1 LPGKTDRDE
10 FGSELIVFKPILSS
24 MKRNLLIIL
33 GIAVSAGA
41 LAYAMREVHLGELS
55 AAIAGADYRTLPLL
69 LVQLYLFY
77 WLKAAR
83 WKWLLAPSMRLST
96 GQLFGP
102 VMIGFAA
109 NCILPAHLGEF
120 VRVYVVNRRYGI
132 PSGTVLST
140 IVLERILDVVAILA
154 LFGVGLLYA
163 PSMPSEY
170 RQGAIFFAFAA
181 TGVVLAAAVYLIWTD
196 WFIRLTEQILK
207 WLPFIPGRLSE
218 KVLDLLRQGADGL
231 HAMKSVRLVLAAL
244 VNSLAQW
251 CLNGLGAVIAL
262 RAFHVD
268 VDFSTGLILTGITA
282 FGVMIPAAP
291 GYFGVIQLCFEAA
304 MKAQEIQPAP
314 ALVFGASVYSQL
326 SGMIPVILT
335 GMFFL
340 YRDHLSLGGLQR
352 AAEESAAREG

>member
-1 LPGKTDRDE
+1 MKRWL
-10 FGSELIVFKPILSS
+10 LIV
-24 MKRNLLIIL
+24 L

-41 LAYAMREVHLGELS
+41 LAWSMRSVRMDDLMAGV
-55 AAIAGADYRTLPLL
+55 AGADYRTLPLL
-69 LVQLYLFY
+69 LGQLFLFY

-83 WKWLLAPSMRLST
+83 WKWLLGPTQQLTT

-109 NCILPAHLGEF
+109 NSILPAHLGEF
-120 VRVYVVNRRYGI
+120 VRVYVVNRKYGI

-140 IVLERILDVVAILA
+140 IVLERILDVIAILA
-154 LFGVGLLYA
+154 LFGVGLFYA

-170 RQGAIFFAFAA
+170 RNGALIFAA
-181 TGVVLAAAVYLIWTD
+181 AASGVVIAAAAYLIWTD
-196 WFIRLTEQILK
+196 WFIRITESVLR
-207 WLPFIPGRLSE
+207 WLPFVPSRLSG
-218 KVLDLLRQGADGL
+218 KVLELLRQGANGL
-231 HAMKSVRLVLAAL
+231 HAMKSFRMVLAAL

-251 CLNGLGAVIAL
+251 TLNGLGAVLAL
-262 RAFHVD
+262 RAFHVE

-304 MKAQEIQPAP
+304 MKAQEIQPP
-314 ALVFGASVYSQL
+314 PSLVFGASVYSQL
-326 SGMIPVILT
+326 SGMIPVVLT
-335 GMFFL
+335 GLFFL

-352 AAEESAAREG
+352 AAEETAVTEGPTG